1 MVSLSVLDVALVAP
15 GGTARQALHD
25 VVRTAVAADACG
37 YHRFWVAEHHNSPRC
52 AGSSPAVLI
61 SHIAAVTHRI
71 RVGSGGV
78 MLTNH
83 APLTIAEQFAVLQS
97 LHDDRIDL
105 GVGRATGGT
114 DSSTLLDRALRRP
127 PQARAEFPLLL
138 DELVGFLYG
147 RWPGGHAF
155 QDLELSPA
163 LPVPPGVFVLGTSEN
178 GARTAA
184 ARGLPFAYGAHLGP
198 MSRPAALDRYRS
210 AFSPGP
216 LGTSPHVIAS
226 VNVQCAETDEE
237 AERLAHDTAAAR
249 FRQKHTATSPGV
261 ALPEPRE
268 RYLIGRM
275 LEDLQLVRGG
285 PATVSAGL
293 RRLAATLGADEIML
307 VPYDITAAGRERTLR
322 LTAAAWTPP
331 AQHDQSR
338 AAGRQG
344 RPVVS

>member
-25 VVRTAVAADACG
+25 VVATAVAADTCG

-61 SHIAAVTHRI
+61 SHIAAVTRRI

-83 APLTIAEQFAVLQS
+83 APLTVAEQFAVLQS

-127 PQARAEFPLLL
+127 PQARAEFSQLL

-147 RWPGGHAF
+147 RWPGGHEL
-155 QDLELSPA
+155 QELELSPA

-178 GARTAA
+178 GARVAA

-198 MSRPAALDRYRS
+198 KSRPAALDRYRS
-210 AFSPGP
+210 AFTPGP

-226 VNVQCAETDEE
+226 VNVQCADTDEE
-237 AERLAHDTAAAR
+237 AERLVHETITAR

-261 ALPEPRE
+261 VLPEARE
-268 RYLIGRM
+268 RYLVGRM
-275 LEDLQLVRGG
+275 LDDMQLVRGA
-285 PATVSAGL
+285 PATVAAGL
-293 RRLAATLGADEIML
+293 RRLATALGADEIML
-307 VPYDITAAGRERTLR
+307 VPYDITAEGRARTLR
-322 LTAAAWTPP
+322 LTAGAWPHPTAPDRP
-331 AQHDQSR
+331 AVTSQT
-338 AAGRQG
+338 
-344 RPVVS
+344 